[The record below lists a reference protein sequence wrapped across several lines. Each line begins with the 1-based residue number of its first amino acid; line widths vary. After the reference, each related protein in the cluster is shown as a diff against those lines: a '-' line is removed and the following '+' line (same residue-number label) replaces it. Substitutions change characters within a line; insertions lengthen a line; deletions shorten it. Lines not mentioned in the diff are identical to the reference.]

1 MTDLIIGGLGTI
13 SSGDWLSQSEDM
25 IPASLIG
32 QDATTRGTY
41 WRVSDLTFLSND
53 GKSKNYTFHTYSGS
67 KENGRFIVK
76 KIGLIVKIY
85 KIQSHRNVQHR
96 LKSPQ

>member
-53 GKSKNYTFHTYSGS
+53 GKSKNFTLFTLQ
-67 KENGRFIVK
+67 KAKRTK
-76 KIGLIVKIY
+76 GL
-85 KIQSHRNVQHR
+85 
-96 LKSPQ
+96 L